1 MTDRSD
7 ITIPLRSIDEGYIPV
22 DTDILFN
29 SLVNITNLFD
39 ELGIGYVLTGGTLL
53 GAVREGDL
61 INGDT
66 DWDLEIIDDDLEVLF
81 ASQDR
86 LLEIGLKLTFPH
98 LQDVF
103 ALSDPK
109 DIKMDCNRRIV
120 KIYDADGNFHG
131 DLFVHTLFTDGLL
144 RRVNLEKGAYINA
157 KMTYPVWFFENREL
171 IEIRDQKFY
180 APAEP
185 EMMVERIYGPHWRT
199 PLARHQGKPGFN
211 FAGAI
216 ANANIEKGIKHA
228 LSQGWIPFYPD
239 AKPWPMDITHTNSEV
254 SAKWIKRHEHLD
266 LSKYIVE
273 SDSFKTTEEVNSSL
287 VLAYRA
293 QISSLRTS
301 YYRATAQ
308 LDVLVALV
316 GQGEMTVSELTKCL
330 EKSPSIISRACKTL
344 VRKGKL
350 IRLGNGAYSLPLSE
364 DCHEPSMT

>member
-1 MTDRSD
+1 MKV
-7 ITIPLRSIDEGYIPV
+7 PLRSIDEGYIPV
-22 DTDILFN
+22 DTGVLFN

-39 ELGIGYVLTGGTLL
+39 ELGISYVLTGGTLL

-81 ASQDR
+81 SAQDR
-86 LLEIGLKLTFPH
+86 LLDIGLKLTYPH

-103 ALSDPK
+103 ALSESK
-109 DIKMDCNRRIV
+109 DIKKDCERRIV
-120 KIYDADGNFHG
+120 KVYDTDDNFHG

-144 RRVNLEKGAYINA
+144 RRVNLEEGAYINA

-171 IEIRDQKFY
+171 IEVRDQKFY

-185 EMMVERIYGPHWRT
+185 EMMVERIYGPHWRI

-216 ANANIEKGIKHA
+216 ANANVEKSIKYA

-239 AKPWPMDITHTNSEV
+239 ARPWPMNITHTNSEV

-266 LSKYIVE
+266 LSKYIFE
-273 SDSFKTTEEVNSSL
+273 LDSLKTTVEVNSSL

-293 QISSLRTS
+293 HISSLRTS

-316 GQGEMTVSELTKCL
+316 GHGEMTASELTERL
-330 EKSPSIISRACKTL
+330 GKSLSIISRACNTL
-344 VRKGKL
+344 VKKGKL
-350 IRLGNGAYSLPLSE
+350 IRLENGAYLLPPTE
-364 DCHEPSMT
+364 D